1 MSGLR
6 IEQVAA
12 AAGVSTQT
20 FHNAYPRGSRA
31 AGGKAQF
38 VEELLHSIVPGGSP
52 PPDSA
57 ITDLFE
63 QTFASADGDP
73 REWIRDLAGQADAH
87 LRRET
92 STPLRL
98 RITAFAAPDG
108 PPARAVHDQYDVITA
123 AVVAAQSAAF
133 TRLGGLSL
141 RQPFTME
148 AVAVALTALAEGL
161 VLRAQY
167 DPASVPDSLLGDSAV
182 ALLSAV
188 VDFDERHDHIDDAV
202 VSLMEP
208 PPDDD
213 DGDDVGVDV
222 WPDDPEQAV
231 IDAAAIE
238 FAQRGYFATR
248 QAHIAHRAGI
258 DLPTLRRLFPTNV
271 DVIVAGLSPILDAV
285 SKRIDADRR
294 IGRTPTVI
302 VERFGLRLSELLIE
316 HRRLVEPMALV
327 LSLHGAQSQVNATR
341 IRDELFFPGLIVGV
355 IEDGQTRG
363 VFTADVPPID
373 MAVMFTNN
381 IMFRCLSKRD
391 ETAEQ
396 VAAAVNRIFLLGIV
410 VHQSVM

>member
-38 VEELLHSIVPGGSP
+38 VEELLHSIVPGGSS

-57 ITDLFE
+57 MTDLFE
-63 QTFASADGDP
+63 QTFAGADGDP
-73 REWIRDLAGQADAH
+73 REWIRELAGLADAH

-167 DPASVPDSLLGDSAV
+167 DPVSVPDGLLGDSAV

-213 DGDDVGVDV
+213 GVDVGVDA

-363 VFTADVPPID
+363 VFAADVPPID
-373 MAVMFTNN
+373 MAVMLTNN

-396 VAAAVNRIFLLGIV
+396 VAAAVNRIFLRGIV
-410 VHQSVM
+410 VDPSVT